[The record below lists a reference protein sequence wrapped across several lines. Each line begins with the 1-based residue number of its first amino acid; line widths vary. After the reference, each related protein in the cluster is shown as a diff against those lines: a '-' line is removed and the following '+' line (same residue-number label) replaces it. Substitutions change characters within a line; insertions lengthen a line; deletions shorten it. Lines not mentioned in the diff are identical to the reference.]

1 MKNTHR
7 NTRKRNRKEIIG
19 KIYANWCGHCK
30 ALKVEWPKFKKM
42 VESKG
47 ISHIDFVEI
56 EESEKKRIDAFKREH
71 GIEVS
76 GYPTIFRMTPA
87 KSNKPIHRVP
97 LSHLQ
102 LGGQNNRGQNN
113 RGQNN
118 HRQNYHGQNNHGQN
132 YHIEYYNGPRNAE
145 TLANWVLNQQQNQPQ
160 NQQHQQ
166 QKGGRIT
173 RNRKTNKTKTNKRK
187 NNRTRRVA
195 QQ

>member
-102 LGGQNNRGQNN
+102 LGGQTNHGQNYH
-113 RGQNN
+113 RQNN
-118 HRQNYHGQNNHGQN
+118 HRQN

-145 TLANWVLNQQQNQPQ
+145 TLANWALNQPQ
-160 NQQHQQ
+160 NQQQNQQ

-173 RNRKTNKTKTNKRK
+173 RNRKTNKRK